1 VNAGAGIDALR
12 HHAPTVPRRRNR
24 SAYGNVMFALT
35 PELETSVEYWW
46 LATRPGLG
54 QERRN
59 QHLDWVLVY
68 RF

>member
-1 VNAGAGIDALR
+1 
-12 HHAPTVPRRRNR
+12 
-24 SAYGNVMFALT
+24 MFALT